1 MAAPPRHE
9 EHTQTELDLT
19 VGGLSCAQPRKTS
32 MDVPG
37 SGPEPRKVCP
47 QMGEGLAIIQHM
59 QAGSKC
65 VSWLAPMGRRAM
77 IWVGDMDGGS

>member
-1 MAAPPRHE
+1 
-9 EHTQTELDLT
+9 
-19 VGGLSCAQPRKTS
+19 

-47 QMGEGLAIIQHM
+47 QMGEGLANIQHM
-59 QAGSKC
+59 QAGSKH